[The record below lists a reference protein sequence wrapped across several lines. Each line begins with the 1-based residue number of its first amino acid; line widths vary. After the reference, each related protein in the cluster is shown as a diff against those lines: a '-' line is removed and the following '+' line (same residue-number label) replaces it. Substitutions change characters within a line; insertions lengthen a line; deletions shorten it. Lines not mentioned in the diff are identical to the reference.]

1 MIVAF
6 AFLLLF
12 MVTLALGLGL
22 LCMLRDLV
30 ERNVEDSPTLQ
41 DPIADNPEVRSQF
54 SWQTRT
60 HYRSR
65 D

>member
-1 MIVAF
+1 MTAVF

-12 MVTLALGLGL
+12 IVTLALGLGL

-30 ERNVEDSPTLQ
+30 ERNVEDAPTLR
-41 DPIADNPEVRSQF
+41 DPIAGNPEVRSQF
-54 SWQTRT
+54 SWHSRTRFQ
-60 HYRSR
+60 SR

>member
-1 MIVAF
+1 MIVVF
-6 AFLLLF
+6 TFLLLF
-12 MVTLALGLGL
+12 VVTLALGWGL
-22 LCMLRDLV
+22 LCMLRDLL

-41 DPIADNPEVRSQF
+41 DPVADNPEVRSQF
-54 SWQTRT
+54 SWQSRT